1 MAAKRCGFCGHK
13 LDEKGN
19 CQNKKCVDYKRTQI
33 IEKEE
38 KKSAG
43 K

>member
-1 MAAKRCGFCGHK
+1 MAAKRCGFCGRKVDANGH
-13 LDEKGN
+13 
-19 CQNKKCVDYKRTQI
+19 CQNQNCVDYKRTQI

-38 KKSAG
+38 KNEPK

>member
-1 MAAKRCGFCGHK
+1 MAAKRCGFCGRK

-19 CQNKKCVDYKRTQI
+19 CQNTNCVDYKRTQI

-38 KKSAG
+38 KKDD
-43 K
+43 KK